1 MENER
6 NSSFELNPF
15 KTIKSRMVNLILLN
29 VIETFLT
36 IGFRLPY
43 CRYEVVNPYSSN
55 ETREEGAREN
65 RSVLTTHHEEG
76 FLNKRP
82 AHVND

>member
-15 KTIKSRMVNLILLN
+15 KTIKSRMVNPILMN
-29 VIETFLT
+29 VIETFLMV
-36 IGFRLPY
+36 GLRLPY
-43 CRYEVVNPYSSN
+43 CRYEIVSPYSSI

-65 RSVLTTHHEEG
+65 LSVRTTHHE
-76 FLNKRP
+76 
-82 AHVND
+82 

>member
-1 MENER
+1 
-6 NSSFELNPF
+6 
-15 KTIKSRMVNLILLN
+15 MVNPILLN

-55 ETREEGAREN
+55 ETRDEGGGSLKPLRA
-65 RSVLTTHHEEG
+65 SDT
-76 FLNKRP
+76 P
-82 AHVND
+82 